1 MQVFLGIAYFMV
13 GLVQLFAIMD
23 GVAFALNINKFFA
36 AMIALF
42 ITYIPLVGSIVGVY
56 GAVNVWD
63 WSLLQAAVFFFWY
76 VPVLIAIALVGG
88 AGELFSRSR

>member
-1 MQVFLGIAYFMV
+1 MQVFFGIAYFMV

-42 ITYIPLVGSIVGVY
+42 ITYIPLVGSIAGVY

-63 WSLLQAAVFFFWY
+63 WSLLQAAVLFFWY
-76 VPVLIAIALVGG
+76 VPVFIAIALVGG

>member
-1 MQVFLGIAYFMV
+1 MQVFFGIAYFMV
-13 GLVQLFAIMD
+13 SLVQLFAIMD
-23 GVAFALNINKFFA
+23 GVAFALNINKFFS

-42 ITYIPLVGSIVGVY
+42 ITYIPLVGSIAGVY

-63 WSLLQAAVFFFWY
+63 WGFLQTAVLFFWY
-76 VPVLIAIALVGG
+76 IPVFIAIALIGG